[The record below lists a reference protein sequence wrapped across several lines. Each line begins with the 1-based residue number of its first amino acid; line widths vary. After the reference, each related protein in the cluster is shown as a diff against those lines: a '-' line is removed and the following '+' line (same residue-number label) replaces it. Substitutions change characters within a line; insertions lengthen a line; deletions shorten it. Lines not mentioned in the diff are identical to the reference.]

1 MDVGLAVGVP
11 GGTAVGFDVGFGVG
25 SLGRVAVVGSRDLG
39 RDGSRVCGGGSS

>member
-1 MDVGLAVGVP
+1 MLGGCRVGSR
-11 GGTAVGFDVGFGVG
+11 FDVGFGVG